1 MEGDGLLIFLTRFN
15 SQFIKVFNSLGER
28 ALMFFARG
36 GKFYEWYGP
45 SVGGRRIRQELVL
58 IVHKEGR
65 HEGRDTERR
74 ILGAALQLYDA
85 DGLCDHCWGWGRLTY
100 DIGHTLIYNLTE

>member
-1 MEGDGLLIFLTRFN
+1 M
-15 SQFIKVFNSLGER
+15 VR
-28 ALMFFARG
+28 AECG
-36 GKFYEWYGP
+36 GW
-45 SVGGRRIRQELVL
+45 RIRQELVL

-65 HEGRDTERR
+65 REGRERHR
-74 ILGAALQLYDA
+74 EENIGSSVTQLYDA